1 MTQRTTSVT
10 LIREIECVDNEGCLV
25 GKDPGSVLTVT
36 WKSQNS
42 SLCVKISWSRGKV
55 FSWRNLTS
63 LNGWAPS
70 DTLQPDV
77 TADGQALWVMP
88 LAQAP
93 SISAILGLA
102 SFFYLP
108 SLPQCMITSFSRALL
123 RLRDGLPLSILS
135 FHSVKSYKMLDSL
148 NEWCKSLVCCGNWGL
163 VFKPW
168 PGSLPRVLV
177 ATSPGEVWY

>member
-1 MTQRTTSVT
+1 MTQRTTSVV
-10 LIREIECVDNEGCLV
+10 LEIECVDNKGCLV
-25 GKDPGSVLTVT
+25 GKDPGYVRTVT

-55 FSWRNLTS
+55 FSWRNPTS

-70 DTLQPDV
+70 DALQPDV
-77 TADGQALWVMP
+77 TADGQALWAMP

-93 SISAILGLA
+93 SVSAIWGFA

-108 SLPQCMITSFSRALL
+108 SLPQCMISSFSRVLL

-148 NEWCKSLVCCGNWGL
+148 NERCKLLVLWKL
-163 VFKPW
+163 K
-168 PGSLPRVLV
+168 
-177 ATSPGEVWY
+177 SPI